1 MGNAKH
7 ATARP
12 IVLQRPCKPQQGF
25 YTVKI
30 VSNFRP
36 ASHDALRINHRLA
49 SYESRK
55 NHLGNPLSQF
65 IFGSVLGGADRL
77 SELEHQVVRR
87 AVGLALRCEQIETQL
102 AEGKPV
108 DIAATATLINVFNRT
123 ASLLGLKR
131 RARDVTPHLEDY
143 ISQRYS
149 ADDGGL

>member
-1 MGNAKH
+1 MLKIMTSREIDASKMRYNTRVGTGKARHAQKIDTRTLWGRRDREIYNA
-7 ATARP
+7 
-12 IVLQRPCKPQQGF
+12 IM
-25 YTVKI
+25 
-30 VSNFRP
+30 S
-36 ASHDALRINHRLA
+36 D
-49 SYESRK
+49 
-55 NHLGNPLSQF
+55 
-65 IFGSVLGGADRL
+65 LGGADRL

-87 AVGLALRCEQIETQL
+87 AVGLALQCEQIETQL